1 MAEYQSS
8 KDKLK
13 EITDSIETGI
23 QNLFESDKYKQ
34 YLKTMSKFHH
44 YSTNNV
50 ILISLQNPD
59 ATLVA
64 GFQKWKK
71 TFSRN
76 VKKGEKAIKIIAPTP
91 YIIKEEREKLD
102 PATKNPIIGY
112 NGKIETEEI
121 EKEISMFRVVSV
133 FDVSQTDGKEIPTLI
148 NTLTGDVAQYDT
160 FMEAIKQTA
169 PVPISFETMSNDID
183 GYFHLVDKRIA
194 IRDNMSEVQT
204 VSAAIHEMAHSLL
217 HNLQKQA
224 EVKKDRNT
232 EEVEAESISYA
243 VCNYYGIET
252 SDNSFGYIA
261 NWSKG
266 KDLKELKA
274 SLETI
279 NNTSSQI
286 ITGIDKHF
294 NELVKHQAINKQN
307 DNVAKFTDTVVSLKS
322 NENPLK
328 NVNLSKIV
336 STVKYSDI
344 ASEFV
349 KSSRL
354 FKDTEMPLY
363 TNSDGE
369 KFVFGFGNLGN
380 ATTVW
385 NYLDKTNNDYTNIA
399 HISDNGELKLLVE
412 NLPDTA
418 KEVLEEKA
426 KEICAKSD
434 KEKSYYK
441 PYLDITDIK
450 REALGDYDFEEV
462 NFLQIYLDEVVLKY
476 DISETQVIDFV
487 IEGITDKHFEAL
499 DLAKISKSDFAQA
512 VVMDNKSVISDKIIE
527 NHSIDVKLS
536 DIHSP
541 LPDNYLTGDRISTPR
556 GNFWLTYL
564 TKEEMQDQGYGFHHN
579 SNDDRYAIM
588 SNGSRAFA
596 VANEN
601 PLKNAEMSSEQNYN
615 MIDGIVNNE
624 PTVKDL
630 EKDAKNGKPISV
642 LQLLE
647 ATRRE
652 QKQKVQTSKSK
663 SKNNIER

>member
-13 EITDSIETGI
+13 EITDSIENGI

-50 ILISLQNPD
+50 ILISLQNPN

-64 GFQKWKK
+64 GFHKWKK
-71 TFSRN
+71 SFSRN
-76 VKKGEKAIKIIAPTP
+76 VKKGEKAIKIIAPSP
-91 YIIKEEREKLD
+91 YVIKEEREKLD
-102 PATKNPIIGY
+102 PATKNPIIGD
-112 NGKIETEEI
+112 NGRIEIEET
-121 EKEISMFRVVSV
+121 EKEIASFRVVSV

-148 NTLTGDVAQYDT
+148 NTLTGDVSQYDT

-169 PVPISFETMSNDID
+169 PVPISFETMSNDTD

-204 VSAAIHEMAHSLL
+204 VSAAIHEMAHALL
-217 HNLQKQA
+217 HNLQKQ
-224 EVKKDRNT
+224 EENPKNRNT

-279 NNTSSQI
+279 NTTSSQI

-294 NELVKHQAINKQN
+294 NELVKQQDINKQN
-307 DNVAKFTDTVVSLKS
+307 DNIAKATEDVVSLKG
-322 NENPLK
+322 NENPK
-328 NVNLSKIV
+328 ENVDLSKVV
-336 STVKYSDI
+336 STIKYSDI

-349 KSSRL
+349 KSSRH
-354 FKDTEMPLY
+354 FKDTDLPLY

-369 KFVFGFGNLGN
+369 QFVFGFGNLGN
-380 ATTVW
+380 GTTVW

-399 HISDNGELKLLVE
+399 HISDSGELKLWVD

-418 KEVLEEKA
+418 KEVLKEKATEIYAKFEEKN
-426 KEICAKSD
+426 
-434 KEKSYYK
+434 SYYK

-450 REALGDYDFEEV
+450 REALGNYDFEEV

-512 VVMDNKSVISDKIIE
+512 VIMDNKSIISDKIIE
-527 NHSIDVKLS
+527 NHSLDDEINTRK
-536 DIHSP
+536 SP
-541 LPDNYLTGDRISTPR
+541 VPDDYLTGYRISTPR
-556 GNFWLTYL
+556 GQFSLTTL
-564 TKEEMQDQGYGFHHN
+564 TKDEMQAQGYGFHHD
-579 SNDDRYAIM
+579 SEDGKYSIM
-588 SNGSRAFA
+588 GNGSRAFA
-596 VANEN
+596 VSNEN

-615 MIDGIVNNE
+615 MIDGIINNE
-624 PTVKDL
+624 STVADL

-647 ATRRE
+647 ATRKE
-652 QKQKVQTSKSK
+652 QKQKNHSKIK
-663 SKNNIER
+663 KHEMER